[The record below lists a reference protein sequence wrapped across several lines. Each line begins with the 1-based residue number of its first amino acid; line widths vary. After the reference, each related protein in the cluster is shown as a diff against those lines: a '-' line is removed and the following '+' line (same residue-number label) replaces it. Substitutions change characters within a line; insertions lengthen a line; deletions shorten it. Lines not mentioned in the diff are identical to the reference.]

1 MRNIWRGAIGVL
13 AFCFILFSGTA
24 VMAATD
30 AQVDAAVAGGQAF
43 LKAQQTPATYGPGG
57 AYTGGGYW
65 TDSYESSHVLFATAA
80 AVAALLETG
89 VPRTDQ
95 HIIDGI
101 NYIKSQVQGNGGIY
115 SQSYDTTY
123 QTGMAI
129 MALALYND
137 PSPAVKTIVEN
148 AMNYLAGYQT
158 VDVNNEYYGGWGYD
172 PGNKNDWADMSNTQ
186 FAVMGMFYGSG
197 YRGIA
202 VAGQAWVA
210 PLLKFIQRCS
220 GWSNPP
226 GENWNDRAWAAGR
239 HTLGT
244 DGAFSY
250 YEGEASFY
258 PGGPM
263 TGSGI
268 WSSFMIGHETDAM
281 VAKAVAWFGGAAYN
295 AWTNTIGYGNMNSYY
310 YFIFAMAK
318 GLAAAVGTNTL
329 INGHNWVQDLKNEL
343 VDNKMQT
350 AAGRDVQNYWDGN
363 HYLDPGKQICTAWVL
378 MALSFANPNTPS
390 PNKRIAD
397 DLDNPIKG
405 TVTLSTQNGVLIAG
419 AIRQPIANAQKG
431 ITVKLPIGAMS
442 FTLLNM
448 RVGGCT
454 DLRIDVPDGALDWH
468 NEDSFIN
475 PNGTIKAGLSWFK
488 VQAGAW
494 KGNASIPIQIVF
506 NVPGDPSKGGYIL
519 VTLCDGA
526 PYDEDLSLNG
536 QYKDPGAPGV
546 GGNPPDEPTNV
557 PGVSTGAGSGCFIKT
572 VGGVPTAG
580 GFMALALVLLLGLA
594 VYIRRR

>member
-1 MRNIWRGAIGVL
+1 VL

-24 VMAATD
+24 VMAADVTQ
-30 AQVDAAVAGGQAF
+30 AQVNAAVLGGQNY
-43 LKAQQTPATYGPGG
+43 LKAQQQP
-57 AYTGGGYW
+57 GGYW
-65 TDSYESSHVLFATAA
+65 QAYGYPVAETAA
-80 AVAALLETG
+80 ALIALLETG
-89 VPRTDQ
+89 VPRTDPVVVA
-95 HIIDGI
+95 GI
-101 NYIKSQVQGNGGIY
+101 NYIKSQVRANGSIFGGT
-115 SQSYDTTY
+115 SYAVNY
-123 QTGMAI
+123 ETGLSLV
-129 MALALYND
+129 ALDLYND
-137 PSPAVKTIVEN
+137 PAAAVKLIAEN
-148 AMNYLAGYQT
+148 AMNFLISGQ
-158 VDVNNEYYGGWGYD
+158 NRGNEADTYYGGWRYYFP
-172 PGNKNDWADMSNTQ
+172 PGGDSDLSVTQ
-186 FAVMGMFYGSG
+186 FVVMGLYYGSH
-197 YRGIA
+197 YRGIS
-202 VAGQAWVA
+202 VAGQVWVA
-210 PLLKFIQRCS
+210 PLKKFLQRAAV
-220 GWSNPP
+220 P
-226 GENWNDRAWAAGR
+226 GG
-239 HTLGT
+239 G
-244 DGAFSY
+244 FSY
-250 YEGEASFY
+250 T
-258 PGGPM
+258 PGGGTYYSM
-263 TGSGI
+263 TGAGFWCS
-268 WSSFMIGHETDAM
+268 AM
-281 VAKAVAWFGGAAYN
+281 AGLEADPVIAPLLDSAKAWFNTNYGWDQDAYY
-295 AWTNTIGYGNMNSYY
+295 IY
-310 YFIFAMAK
+310 AMAK
-318 GLAAAVGTNTL
+318 GLAAAVGTETL
-329 INGHNWVQDLKNEL
+329 IGVHNWVQDLKNML
-343 VDNKMQT
+343 VDPANGKIQT
-350 AAGRDVQNYWDGN
+350 AAARDTQNYWDMG
-363 HYLDPGKQICTAWVL
+363 YDRILSTAWVL
-378 MALSFANPNTPS
+378 TNLAFADPNTPS

-397 DLDNPIKG
+397 ELDNPIKG

-454 DLRIDVPDGALDWH
+454 DLRIDVPDVALDWH

-475 PNGTIKAGLSWFK
+475 RNGTIKAGLSWFK

-594 VYIRRR
+594 VFRRPLAKKH